1 MRQKMNNLK
10 ISGRGFLIAV
20 ATLISVQAA
29 GHTLFIKPDTF
40 YFAQGQ
46 DVVVAMLNG
55 TFELSEAKVITS
67 RMGDVSVIAPD
78 GSSIDVND
86 EQWSHDGNLT
96 NLSTNF
102 GQAGNYV
109 IGVGTR
115 PSMIRMKPDKFNFY
129 LRYEGLDDDFAE
141 RKNLGEDGLGAA
153 ERYTKFAKAIVQV
166 GEEQSENYATVLNY
180 PVEIVPLVNPYSLT
194 VGDTFRARVL
204 KNGQPLTGALIYATH
219 EGHYELSDEGIYD
232 ELVRVRSSDD
242 GEIEFV
248 LEDAGRWYVR
258 FIDID
263 RTGDKEHWYSGILVS
278 VGAEEPRIPYES
290 LWATLTF
297 EIR

>member
-1 MRQKMNNLK
+1 MDKLK
-10 ISGRGFLIAV
+10 ISGHGFLIALV
-20 ATLISVQAA
+20 TMISVQAA
-29 GHTLFIKPDTF
+29 GHTLFIKPDSF
-40 YFAQGQ
+40 YFEKGQ
-46 DVVVAMLNG
+46 DVDVAMLNG

-67 RMGDVSVIAPD
+67 RMRDVLVVAPD
-78 GSSIDVND
+78 GARIDVAD

-96 NLSTNF
+96 ILSTSF
-102 GQAGNYV
+102 EQTGNYV

-115 PSMIRMKPDKFNFY
+115 PAMIRMTPDEFNFY
-129 LRYEGLDDDFAE
+129 LRYEGLEDDTVE

-153 ERYTKFAKAIVQV
+153 ERYTKFAKAIIQV
-166 GEEQSENYATVLNY
+166 GEGQSENYATVLNY
-180 PVEIVPLVNPYSLT
+180 PVEIVPLVNPYSLAT
-194 VGDTFRARVL
+194 GDKFRARIL
-204 KNGQPLTGALIYATH
+204 KNGQPLIGALIYATH

-232 ELVRVRSSDD
+232 ELVRVRSDDD

-248 LEDAGRWYVR
+248 IKDAGRWYVR

-278 VGAEEPRIPYES
+278 LGAEEPRIPYES